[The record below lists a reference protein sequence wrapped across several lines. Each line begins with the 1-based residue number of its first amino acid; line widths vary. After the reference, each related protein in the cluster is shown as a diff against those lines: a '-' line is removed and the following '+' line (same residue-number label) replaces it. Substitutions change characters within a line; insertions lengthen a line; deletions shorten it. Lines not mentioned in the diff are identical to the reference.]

1 MSKMIDN
8 APTTYLQE
16 ISQLILEQKE
26 TLSNSI
32 LEDERFNYKHAG
44 NNKDRLQHLRFQ
56 LIQLYGETIPLPL
69 SITAKKLKDWGR
81 DYADIFVSLNIPL
94 DHAIEEVH
102 FYRNK
107 IGLILKKAAKNE
119 ELDLD
124 TFYEL
129 ISGFDL
135 VVDTALQMVSTSYM
149 EKYISNLRTA
159 EEEIDE
165 LSVPVVLLGDGIGIL
180 PMIGDIDTKRA
191 QFLMDNALKSSVD
204 LGLNNLILDLSGVP
218 IIDTMVAQ
226 KIYQVIQALELIGV
240 ETKISG
246 LRPELAL
253 TMTSL
258 GVEFSGIKTFSS
270 LHLALQ
276 HLGFKRTT
284 N

>member
-1 MSKMIDN
+1 M
-8 APTTYLQE
+8 
-16 ISQLILEQKE
+16 
-26 TLSNSI
+26 
-32 LEDERFNYKHAG
+32 
-44 NNKDRLQHLRFQ
+44 
-56 LIQLYGETIPLPL
+56 
-69 SITAKKLKDWGR
+69 
-81 DYADIFVSLNIPL
+81 NIPL

-107 IGLILKKAAKNE
+107 IGLIIKKAAKNE
-119 ELDLD
+119 KLDLD

-135 VVDTALQMVSTSYM
+135 VVDTAVQMVSTSYM

-191 QFLMDNALKSSVD
+191 QILMDNALKSSVD
-204 LGLNNLILDLSGVP
+204 LGLSNLILDLSGVP

>member
-1 MSKMIDN
+1 MSKMIKN
-8 APTTYLQE
+8 EPTTYLQE
-16 ISQLILEQKE
+16 ISELILEQKE

-44 NNKDRLQHLRFQ
+44 NNKDRLQHLRLQ

-69 SITAKKLKDWGR
+69 SITAKKLKDWGK

-107 IGLILKKAAKNE
+107 IGLIIKKAAKNE
-119 ELDLD
+119 KLDLD

-135 VVDTALQMVSTSYM
+135 VVDTAVQMVSTSYM

-191 QFLMDNALKSSVD
+191 QILMDNALKSSVD
-204 LGLNNLILDLSGVP
+204 LGLSNLILDLSGVP

-253 TMTSL
+253 TMTSI

-276 HLGFKRTT
+276 HLGFMRNTH
-284 N
+284 

>member
-1 MSKMIDN
+1 MSKMIN
-8 APTTYLQE
+8 KKPTNYLQE
-16 ISQLILEQKE
+16 ISALILEQKE
-26 TLSNSI
+26 ALSNSI
-32 LEDERFNYKHAG
+32 LDDERFNYKHLG
-44 NNKDRLQHLRFQ
+44 NNKDRLQVLRLQ
-56 LIQLYGETIPLPL
+56 LIQLYGETIPLSL
-69 SITAKKLKDWGR
+69 NITAEKLKEWGN

-107 IGLILKKAAKNE
+107 IGVIIKEAAKNE
-119 ELDLD
+119 DLDLD
-124 TFYEL
+124 TFYEM
-129 ISGFDL
+129 ISGYDL
-135 VVDTALQMVSTSYM
+135 VVDTAVQIVSTSYM
-149 EKYISNLRTA
+149 DKYISHLRTA

-191 QFLMDNALKSSVD
+191 QILMDNALTSSTN
-204 LGLNNLILDLSGVP
+204 LELSHLILDLSGVP

-258 GVEFSGIKTFSS
+258 GVEFNGIKTFSS
-270 LHLALQ
+270 LHLALK
-276 HLGFKRTT
+276 HLGFKRII

>member
-1 MSKMIDN
+1 M
-8 APTTYLQE
+8 
-16 ISQLILEQKE
+16 
-26 TLSNSI
+26 
-32 LEDERFNYKHAG
+32 
-44 NNKDRLQHLRFQ
+44 
-56 LIQLYGETIPLPL
+56 
-69 SITAKKLKDWGR
+69 
-81 DYADIFVSLNIPL
+81 
-94 DHAIEEVH
+94 
-102 FYRNK
+102 
-107 IGLILKKAAKNE
+107 
-119 ELDLD
+119 DLD

-135 VVDTALQMVSTSYM
+135 VVDTAVQMVSTSYM

-191 QFLMDNALKSSVD
+191 QILMDNALKSSVD
-204 LGLNNLILDLSGVP
+204 LGLSNLILDLSGVP

-253 TMTSL
+253 TMTSI
-258 GVEFSGIKTFSS
+258 GVEFSGIKTFQAFIS
-270 LHLALQ
+270 LCGILVSCGTLTKSQ
-276 HLGFKRTT
+276 RKEVSGKWILLFDP
-284 N
+284 

>member
-1 MSKMIDN
+1 MSKMIKN
-8 APTTYLQE
+8 EPTTYLQE
-16 ISQLILEQKE
+16 ISELILEQKE

-32 LEDERFNYKHAG
+32 LEDEHFNYKHAG
-44 NNKDRLQHLRFQ
+44 NNKDRLQHLRLQ

-69 SITAKKLKDWGR
+69 SITAKKLKDWGK

-102 FYRNK
+102 FYRNE
-107 IGLILKKAAKNE
+107 IGLIIKKAAKYEN
-119 ELDLD
+119 LDLD
-124 TFYEL
+124 MFYEL

-135 VVDTALQMVSTSYM
+135 VVDTAVQMVSTSYM

-159 EEEIDE
+159 EKEIDE

-180 PMIGDIDTKRA
+180 PMIGDIDTNRA
-191 QFLMDNALKSSVD
+191 QILMDNALKSSVD

-253 TMTSL
+253 TMTAL
-258 GVEFSGIKTFSS
+258 GVEFRGIKTFSS

-276 HLGFKRTT
+276 HLGFMRTT